1 MDAVAL
7 LVNGQQV
14 GRSQKASGGRWTRSF
29 PPRLTVHGKDSPRE
43 RPSVGTSQPE
53 RGMLQDTG
61 DVAIAWASHLFSPG
75 MSWGLTASWALGP
88 DKARAHGTRFWD
100 WEELKYHN
108 LKDLRP

>member
-43 RPSVGTSQPE
+43 GAWDTAGHGRRGYSLGLLTS
-53 RGMLQDTG
+53 
-61 DVAIAWASHLFSPG
+61 SHQGCHGGSLHPG
-75 MSWGLTASWALGP
+75 HLAQG
-88 DKARAHGTRFWD
+88 KARAHGTRFWH

-108 LKDLRP
+108 LKDLKP